1 MIELQLSTS
10 IKLLVRERESR
21 TSVRRQTLGMRSHF
35 IELEKQLLWTF
46 RDVGSHS
53 SVLLIPSE
61 FISRRSM
68 ALYACIRLMDSYE
81 QELHANARE
90 GQHPEQA
97 SRRLSQTPT
106 MRSSISSTPAL
117 LTLYTSVQDPV
128 VLLNSTHESVCG
140 RIDRNGSRLFVIDHR
155 NQTSDFSIT
164 FKTSLIQNTSAGGG
178 AGAAATLSTA
188 VTSSLFI
195 CPPASPGAEAPA
207 AHSYMF
213 VVKCQDNMT
222 EMMTS
227 AYGNS
232 AKTHDSK
239 LAPQW
244 FTTIR
249 YVNDASG

>member
-1 MIELQLSTS
+1 MCMNERAIELQLSTS

-46 RDVGSHS
+46 RDVGSHP

-68 ALYACIRLMDSYE
+68 ALYACIRLLDSYE
-81 QELHANARE
+81 MELHADARE
-90 GQHPEQA
+90 AHRHPEQA
-97 SRRLSQTPT
+97 TRRLSQTPT
-106 MRSSISSTPAL
+106 IRLSDASAPAL

-128 VLLNSTHESVCG
+128 ALLNRAHESVCG

-155 NQTSDFSIT
+155 NQTSNFSIT

-188 VTSSLFI
+188 ITSSLFM

-213 VVKCQDNMT
+213 VVKCQEKMT

-227 AYGNS
+227 VYGNS

-249 YVNDASG
+249 